1 MLSIERAEAGASAN
15 ALIAHQIDFH
25 VGLFDFIKR
34 RRLTQ
39 QGLSSGKRRRTQ
51 ADGSMVDSLDRSMV
65 LRYSIYGGFMAI
77 FCLLVL
83 EASRSFGPTLEG
95 GPGILVALLM
105 LVMVVVAFEMS
116 HGKVAR
122 RNSQVLLLFGGLVVH
137 LATIRGV
144 AVFVDANSSF
154 GDSLR
159 LLLIP
164 FALAPLVHSVLLGK
178 QVGLFS
184 AVVVSMLGC
193 LLVPEGSVLTYLV
206 VSLMAGLTAVFVT
219 LEVRKRGRL
228 LRAGLYVGI
237 IALALS
243 YAFDLIS
250 IRPLMSGS
258 IGAWE
263 AFGVHS
269 AVVFGVGLL
278 TGMIVSGLL
287 PIVEGAFGIT
297 SDISWLE
304 LSDLNHRLLR
314 RMQLEAP
321 GTFHHSLVVASL
333 SEAAAESIG
342 ANAMIC
348 RVCSYFHDIGKLNKP
363 EYFIENQGDENP
375 HDALTP
381 TMSALIIVAHVK
393 DGVDLALKYKL
404 NSRIIDVITEHHG
417 DSLVYY
423 FYRKAQD
430 QRRMEEEKVAE
441 GLENEEDL
449 PNVDEKNFRY
459 PGPSPKTKE
468 SGIVSLADAVESAS
482 RSLQKPT
489 PQKIRG
495 LIDEITFN
503 RLKDGQLDDCGLTVS
518 ELRAVR
524 ESFSKTL
531 RSMLHS
537 RIDYPKQGKKAE
549 RKNGGDGPGSDSGLG
564 RGRNGGSEQRKVVPV
579 EELEK
584 QRRKIAGDS

>member
-1 MLSIERAEAGASAN
+1 MREQQSP
-15 ALIAHQIDFH
+15 LIGHQIDFH
-25 VGLFDFIKR
+25 VGLFDSIKR

-39 QGLSSGKRRRTQ
+39 KGLSSGKKRRTQ
-51 ADGSMVDSLDRSMV
+51 SDGSVVDSLDRSAV
-65 LRYSIYGGFMAI
+65 LRFSIYGGFAAI
-77 FCLLVL
+77 FSLLVL
-83 EASRSFGPTLEG
+83 VATRGTGAELEVG
-95 GPGILVALLM
+95 HGILVGLL
-105 LVMVVVAFEMS
+105 LLAMVVVAFEIS
-116 HGKVAR
+116 QKDVVR
-122 RNSQVLLLFGGLVVH
+122 RNSQVLLVFVGLSIH
-137 LATIRGV
+137 LALIRVV
-144 AVFVDANSSF
+144 AIFVDSNSF
-154 GDSLR
+154 HESLT
-159 LLLIP
+159 LFLIP

-178 QVGLFS
+178 DAGIFS
-184 AVVVSMLGC
+184 TVVVSILGC
-193 LLVPEGSVLTYLV
+193 LLVPEDRVLSYLIF
-206 VSLMAGLTAVFVT
+206 SFMAGLTAVLVT
-219 LEVRKRGRL
+219 QEVRKRGRV
-228 LRAGLYVGI
+228 LRAGFYVGVMVLV
-237 IALALS
+237 LA

-250 IRPLMSGS
+250 IRPLFSGG
-258 IGAWE
+258 IAEWE
-263 AFGVHS
+263 AFGINS
-269 AVVFGVGLL
+269 AVAFGTGLL
-278 TGMIVSGLL
+278 TGMVVSGLL
-287 PIVEGAFGIT
+287 PIVEGLFGIT

-375 HDALTP
+375 HNALTP

-393 DGVDLALKYKL
+393 DGVDLALKHKL

-423 FYRKAQD
+423 FYRKAQE
-430 QRRMEEEKVAE
+430 QRKMEEEKVAE

-449 PNVDEKNFRY
+449 PNIDEKNFRY
-459 PGPSPKTKE
+459 PGPTPRTRE

-489 PQKIRG
+489 PQKIRA
-495 LIDEITFN
+495 LIDEIVFN
-503 RLKDGQLDDCGLTVS
+503 RIKDGQLDGCGLTVS
-518 ELRAVR
+518 ELRRVR

-537 RIDYPKQGKKAE
+537 RIDYPKQGKKSE
-549 RKNGGDGPGSDSGLG
+549 RKQSGDGGPSSDLEKKDRVRDDAG
-564 RGRNGGSEQRKVVPV
+564 QRKVVPV

-584 QRRKIAGDS
+584 HRRKAAGDS